1 MRNFLESRLGKE
13 IEVQCEG
20 TMIKGKVAKIE
31 GSVLYLTKDKDEDAC
46 YVNIDKIL
54 VVWDSREKKAQPPG
68 FSPKSK

>member
-31 GSVLYLTKDKDEDAC
+31 GNVLHLTKDEDSC
-46 YVNIDKIL
+46 YVNIEKIL
-54 VVWDSREKKAQPPG
+54 VVWDSREKKAHAPG
-68 FSPKSK
+68 FLPKAK

>member
-31 GSVLYLTKDKDEDAC
+31 GNVLHLTKDEDAC
-46 YVNIDKIL
+46 YVNIEKIL
-54 VVWDSREKKAQPPG
+54 VVWDSREKKAQAPG
-68 FSPKSK
+68 FLPKAK